1 MLTPLPNKS
10 ISGDIKEF
18 EDFFDRGAS
27 TCLKPKNNNVSI
39 HVCQLLFLSQEEK
52 IKSQGGSI
60 FFLQKEPESKKRV
73 IDHIFKTLTICL
85 HMQSLMRGEHYFSSQ
100 SQKFNSTQN
109 NLEKLVITIN
119 DNKETFNA
127 HKELS
132 HQVFAIKGHNQLIN
146 QNQRSRQRQDR

>member
-60 FFLQKEPESKKRV
+60 FFLQKEPESKMLK
-73 IDHIFKTLTICL
+73 
-85 HMQSLMRGEHYFSSQ
+85 
-100 SQKFNSTQN
+100 KFNSTQN

-146 QNQRSRQRQDR
+146 QNQRSRQRQDG